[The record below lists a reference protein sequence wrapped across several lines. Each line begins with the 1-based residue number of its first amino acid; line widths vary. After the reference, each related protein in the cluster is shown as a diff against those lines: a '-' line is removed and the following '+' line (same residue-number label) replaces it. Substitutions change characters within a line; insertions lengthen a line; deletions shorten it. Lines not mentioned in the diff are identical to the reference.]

1 VKLRLAHL
9 YPREMSL
16 YGDTGNVLAV
26 RKRLQWRGLASEV
39 LPVEVGAPFDFSTV
53 DMILGGGGPD
63 SGQAHVAADFVS
75 RGPDVKAA
83 IDRGVPALAICGMY
97 QLFGLSFT
105 TNEGEVLPGIG
116 VFDAVTV
123 ATRRRIVGDVV
134 LATRFGQLQGFEN
147 HSGMTRLG
155 PNQEPFGHVVSG
167 RGHGRRRRD
176 DGAVTGTAIG
186 TYLHGPVLP
195 RNPVLA
201 DFLIDQALKHH
212 GAGGEGT
219 GLETP
224 AAPGQ
229 DPSPVLPG

>member
-1 VKLRLAHL
+1 MMLRLAHL

-26 RKRLQWRGLASEV
+26 RKRLEWRGHASEV
-39 LPVEVGAPFDFSTV
+39 LPVEVGAPFDFSSV

-63 SGQAHVAADFVS
+63 SGQANVAADFLT
-75 RGPDVKAA
+75 RGRDVRAA
-83 IDRGVPALAICGMY
+83 IEAGVPVLAICGMY

-105 TNEGEVLPGIG
+105 TNDGEVLPGIG

-123 ATRRRIVGDVV
+123 ATRRRIVGDVE
-134 LATRFGQLQGFEN
+134 LATRFGHLVGFEN
-147 HSGMTRLG
+147 HSGLTRLG

-201 DFLIDQALKHH
+201 DFLIDQALERHDASDERTGKLPHAAE
-212 GAGGEGT
+212 GAT
-219 GLETP
+219 GRP
-224 AAPGQ
+224 VSPG
-229 DPSPVLPG
+229 